1 MGIGILEAEIYL
13 FVKKTPNELFIAEFI
28 DEKEIQRINN
38 MMLDSQK
45 NCNVYKNTYEV
56 GEKILISN
64 NIKIDKNT
72 IKKNNK

>member
-1 MGIGILEAEIYL
+1 
-13 FVKKTPNELFIAEFI
+13 
-28 DEKEIQRINN
+28 